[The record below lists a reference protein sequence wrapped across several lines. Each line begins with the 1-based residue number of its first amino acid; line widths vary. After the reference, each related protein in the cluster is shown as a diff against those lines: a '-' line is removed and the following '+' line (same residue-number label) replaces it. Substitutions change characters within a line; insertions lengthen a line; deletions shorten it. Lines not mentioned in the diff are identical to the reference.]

1 MMKSYAQISS
11 VPRTEEFIG
20 YGDEAIYNT
29 VAKMKSI
36 IQESSKNPYIRE
48 WAKNIVAG
56 VPVEDK
62 HGEAS
67 AIFRFVQS
75 NVRYTKD
82 PMGWE
87 YIQTP
92 PVLLEDIRLYQAG
105 KGERPIGDC
114 DDMTVL
120 SLSLLRAIGFPV
132 ALKVVSYNPARRFGH
147 VYGLVNIKGEWVPFD
162 TVRPDKYMGW
172 EAVGAT
178 RVLEVKV

>member
-1 MMKSYAQISS
+1 MKSLYQIGQ
-11 VPRTEEFIG
+11 VPYREEFIG
-20 YGDEAIYNT
+20 YGDQAIYNT

-36 IQESSKNPYIRE
+36 IQSSSKNPYVRE
-48 WAKNIVAG
+48 WAKSIVAG

-62 HGEAS
+62 QREAE
-67 AIFRFVQS
+67 AVFKFVQS

-82 PMGWE
+82 PLGWE

-92 PVLLEDIRLYQAG
+92 PVMLEDIRLYKEG
-105 KGERPIGDC
+105 KGDRPIGDC

-120 SLSLLRAIGFPV
+120 SLSLLRSIGFPV
-132 ALKVVSYNPARRFGH
+132 AIKVVSYNPERKFGH

-172 EAVGAT
+172 EAAGMT